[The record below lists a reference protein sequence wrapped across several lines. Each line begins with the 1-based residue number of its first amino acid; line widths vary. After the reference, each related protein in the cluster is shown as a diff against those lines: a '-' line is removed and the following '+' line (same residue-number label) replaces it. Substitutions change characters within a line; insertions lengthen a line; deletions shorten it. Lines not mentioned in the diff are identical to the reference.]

1 MKSRN
6 LGKIQKFVIIML
18 SLFFLFS
25 NAAMAQLNLEA
36 IPTFENMSI
45 EFRAPSGVGSEKNI
59 ASLKYRRSGSG
70 TWLNALDLYFNAD
83 NSLYAGSV
91 VNLQPD
97 TQYEF
102 SVRLNSGESGTVNMK
117 TWSEKFQVGETV
129 YLPKVTTKTYEIR
142 ESGSPGAYR
151 LYTFDPAVG
160 SATLDGQGSL
170 DYNIQIAP
178 GVHHI
183 IIDGLVLKNVLQNN
197 ILIGE
202 NSKDIIIQ
210 NNELTKWG
218 RNPYENSNAEGAISD
233 ENKTSTKL
241 ERIVIQGNRIHSP
254 NYGSWSWERDHPQG
268 PSGVMFRNTIG
279 NHVIR
284 YNTIEGSDN
293 SYLAYG
299 LRGADNYSF
308 DGGYGYNTDIYGNYI
323 QKAWAAGIE
332 SEGGNKNN
340 RVYENFLENTF
351 SNFNF
356 SVASVG
362 PLYIYNNITGRTR
375 RDENKT
381 NSDTWGQSSFLK
393 TGGNNT
399 YQVKRIYLFNNL
411 TLQPPPV
418 GGGTGYGSGAQK
430 GWSDAGASTSNGEPR
445 NIVALNNIF
454 LRNSGDMNHGILD
467 LKSGDECTNTI
478 DYNMFLGS
486 YSNCTANPF
495 QQNGIRLRSDERPN
509 FDSGNGANEQ
519 EFLNRSTLEGKFYL
533 AAGAPGQG
541 DGASIPNFL
550 EGSSI
555 DMGPHQRGESAMK
568 FGHKAF
574 KAENNQPPVN
584 TKPLISDL
592 SDRTIQQDALLT
604 DISFTID
611 DKETDASALVLSATS
626 SNQNVVKTADIKFGG
641 SGKERIFSVKPV
653 LNATGVSTI
662 TLTVSDG
669 ALQSSSSFILTI
681 QAATD
686 KPTNSAPVL
695 TAVEDKVYT
704 EGASVSIQIKA
715 DDPDG
720 DKLTYSASGLPASL
734 SIDSATGI
742 IRGTAA
748 TKGIYAVK
756 VKVADQEGLFDD
768 GQFNL
773 TVSGDLVAS
782 QALLLINSGGGAV
795 TFKEQNW
802 EADQYAKG
810 GQTYSNAVA
819 IQGTDSDK
827 IYQSERYGEYSYQ
840 IPLTTGSYDVKLHF
854 AEIYHG
860 VKNKNGV
867 GARVF
872 NVNVENGQGSLQ
884 NYDIIKSAG
893 GPATAVV
900 ETIKDVKISDGF
912 LSIALSAVKN
922 HPKISAIE
930 IISLGGKVNEAP
942 VISTVEGMVYTAGTA
957 ISLQINAKD
966 PDEGDLLTYSA
977 TGLPSSL
984 SISQTTGVIQGKV
997 ENIGIYTVTVNATD
1011 QGGLFDQTQFSLTV
1025 KEAPVTVKSMYN
1037 YNTGGSTVTYN
1048 EQNWQSDQYV
1058 SGGQTNT
1065 NSIAIAA
1072 TGNDKIYQSERYGE
1086 FTYQIP
1092 LSKGRYDVKL
1102 HFAEIFH
1109 GVKNTKG
1116 IGARVFDVNIEN
1128 GQGSLLNYDIIKSA
1142 GGSAT
1147 AVVENI
1153 SGVYVTDGYLTLDF
1167 KAIKNHPK
1175 ISAIEIVSLDN
1186 QTESPGE
1193 ISTKL
1198 NVYPNPFDEVFTID
1212 FGTSNN
1218 SEIKLTIFDSFG
1230 QKVYDETI
1238 SAEDSTRP
1246 HEVDL
1251 SMAPLKDN
1259 EIYYIRTIEGGSIKK
1274 FARAIK
1280 K

>member
-1 MKSRN
+1 MKCSY
-6 LGKIQKFVIIML
+6 LGKIQRNVILML
-18 SLFFLFS
+18 SVFFLFS
-25 NAAMAQLNLEA
+25 NAAMAQLKLEA

-45 EFRAPSGVGSEKNI
+45 EFTAPSGVGSEKNV
-59 ASLKYRRSGSG
+59 AKLKYKRAGST
-70 TWLNALDLYFNAD
+70 TWLNALDLYFNDD
-83 NSLYAGSV
+83 NRLYAGSV
-91 VNLQPD
+91 INLQPD

-102 SVRLNSGESGTVNMK
+102 MVSLSSGESGTVSQR
-117 TWSEKFQVGETV
+117 TWSEKFPVGETI
-129 YLPKVTTKTYEIR
+129 YLPKITTKTYEIN
-142 ESGSPGAYR
+142 ESGSPGAYK

-183 IIDGLVLKNVLQNN
+183 IIDGLTLKNVVQNN

-202 NSKDIIIQ
+202 NSKDIVIQ
-210 NNELTKWG
+210 NNELTRWG

-241 ERIVIQGNRIHSP
+241 ERIIIQGNHIHTP

-268 PSGVMFRNTIG
+268 PSGIMFRNTIG

-323 QKAWAAGIE
+323 QKAWAGGIE

-340 RVYENFLENTF
+340 RVYKNFLENTF

-362 PLYIYNNITGRTR
+362 PLYIFNNITGRTR
-375 RDENKT
+375 RDETVT
-381 NSDTWGQSSFLK
+381 NSDSWGQSSFLK

-399 YQVKRIYLFNNL
+399 YEVKRIYLFNNL

-418 GGGTGYGSGAQK
+418 GGGKGYGSGAQK

-454 LRNSGDMNHGILD
+454 LRNSGEVSHSILD

-486 YSNCTANPF
+486 FPNCSSNAF
-495 QQNGIRLRSDERPN
+495 QKNGISLRSYEKPN

-533 AAGAPGQG
+533 ASGAPGQG
-541 DGASIPNFL
+541 EGTSIPNFL

-555 DMGPHQRGESAMK
+555 DMGPHQRGEPAMR

-574 KAENNQPPVN
+574 KGESSQPPVN
-584 TKPLISDL
+584 TAPMISDL
-592 SDRTIQQDALLT
+592 SDRTIQQDELLK
-604 DISFTID
+604 DVSFNID

-626 SNQNVVKTADIKFGG
+626 SNQNVVKATDIKFGG

-662 TLTVSDG
+662 TITVSDG
-669 ALQSSSSFILTI
+669 KLQSSNSFVLTVKSSS
-681 QAATD
+681 D
-686 KPTNSAPVL
+686 KPANSAPLL
-695 TAVEDKVYT
+695 TAVDDKVYT
-704 EGASVSIQIKA
+704 EGASVAIQIKA
-715 DDPDG
+715 EDPDG
-720 DKLTYSASGLPASL
+720 DKLTYSTTGLPTSL
-734 SIDSATGI
+734 TINTATGI
-742 IRGTAA
+742 IQGTATTRGTY
-748 TKGIYAVK
+748 TVK
-756 VKVADQEGLFDD
+756 VNVADELGLFDEE
-768 GQFNL
+768 QFNL
-773 TVSGDLVAS
+773 TVSEAS
-782 QALLLINSGGGAV
+782 SNSEALLLINAGGGAV
-795 TFKEQNW
+795 TFKDENW
-802 EADQYAKG
+802 ETDQYAKG

-819 IQGTDSDK
+819 IKGTENDK

-840 IPLTTGSYDVKLHF
+840 IPLTNGSYDVKLHF

-860 VKNKNGV
+860 VKNTNGV

-872 NVNVENGQGSLQ
+872 NVNVENGQGSLL

-900 ETIKDVKISDGF
+900 ETINEVKISDGF

-930 IISLGGKVNEAP
+930 IISIGGKVNAAP
-942 VISTVEGMVYTAGTA
+942 AISAVEDKVYTEGTSV
-957 ISLQINAKD
+957 SLQVNAKD
-966 PDEGDLLTYSA
+966 PDLEDILTYSA

-984 SISQTTGVIQGKV
+984 SINPSTGLIQGKV
-997 ENIGIYTVTVNATD
+997 ANVGIYTVKVKATD
-1011 QGGLFDQTQFSLTV
+1011 QDGLFAETQFTLTV
-1025 KEAPVTVKSMYN
+1025 KAAPVAVNSIYN
-1037 YNTGGSTVTYN
+1037 FNSGGASVSYDNQIWTA
-1048 EQNWQSDQYV
+1048 DQYAK
-1058 SGGQTNT
+1058 GGQTST
-1065 NSIAIAA
+1065 SALSIKG
-1072 TGNDKIYQSERYGE
+1072 TENDKIYQSERYGE
-1086 FTYQIP
+1086 FSYAIP
-1092 LSKGRYDVKL
+1092 LPKGSYDVKL
-1102 HFAEIFH
+1102 HFAEVFH
-1109 GVKNTKG
+1109 GIKNTNG
-1116 IGARVFDVNIEN
+1116 VGARVFNVNIEN
-1128 GQGSLLNYDIIKSA
+1128 GQGSLLNYDIIKAA
-1142 GGSAT
+1142 GGSAI
-1147 AVVENI
+1147 AVVETFK
-1153 SGVYVTDGYLTLDF
+1153 GVYVTDGYLSLDF
-1167 KAIKNHPK
+1167 KTIKNHAK
-1175 ISAIEIVSLDN
+1175 ISAIEIIPLDN
-1186 QTESPGE
+1186 QTESPAE

-1212 FGTSNN
+1212 FGTSSN
-1218 SEIKLTIFDSFG
+1218 SEIKLSIFDSFG
-1230 QKVYDETI
+1230 QNVYSETI
-1238 SAEDSTRP
+1238 SAENSTQP
-1246 HEVDL
+1246 YEVDL
-1251 SMAPLKDN
+1251 SNASLKPN

-1274 FARAIK
+1274 FARVIK